1 MPPVNAAMRCA
12 NFEERRDRAMALFA
26 EKGFGQVS
34 MRELAA
40 HVGLTAGSLYH
51 HFPSKQDLLYDL
63 IEELYEELQATLD
76 QGRRAMA
83 RGASALS
90 CLIAAHWQLHAG
102 DPAPQFAGTLRAGAE
117 TWSGDGRAHGRAFS
131 GLTDQNRD
139 AGQTYV
145 THLPSFFVVGHVDYV
160 RVVTLRPL
168 GPARTELT
176 AEWFFTEET
185 KPETAE
191 ALENIVSFGT
201 LVLDQ
206 DAAICAVNQ
215 RGLSA
220 LPHRHGTLMPE
231 EYEIARFHGWVLSR
245 TG

>member
-90 CLIAAHWQLHAG
+90 CLIAAHWQLHAERPMQFRLAERDFCCLSDDQQARLALLRKRYEAG
-102 DPAPQFAGTLRAGAE
+102 LLRLIAPQAKLQGQALVATAHVVATLLNQLPGLLKALPEEQGLGLMESMLVGGLERTLR
-117 TWSGDGRAHGRAFS
+117 
-131 GLTDQNRD
+131 
-139 AGQTYV
+139 
-145 THLPSFFVVGHVDYV
+145 
-160 RVVTLRPL
+160 
-168 GPARTELT
+168 
-176 AEWFFTEET
+176 
-185 KPETAE
+185 
-191 ALENIVSFGT
+191 
-201 LVLDQ
+201 
-206 DAAICAVNQ
+206 
-215 RGLSA
+215 
-220 LPHRHGTLMPE
+220 
-231 EYEIARFHGWVLSR
+231 
-245 TG
+245 

>member
-1 MPPVNAAMRCA
+1 MPPVTAAMRCS

-90 CLIAAHWQLHAG
+90 CLIAAHWELHAQRPMQFRLAERDFCCLSEEQQARLSVLRKRYEAG
-102 DPAPQFAGTLRAGAE
+102 LLRLIAPRATLSGEALAATAHVLATLLNQLPGLLQGLPQEQGLGLMENLLVGGIERTLR
-117 TWSGDGRAHGRAFS
+117 
-131 GLTDQNRD
+131 
-139 AGQTYV
+139 
-145 THLPSFFVVGHVDYV
+145 
-160 RVVTLRPL
+160 
-168 GPARTELT
+168 
-176 AEWFFTEET
+176 
-185 KPETAE
+185 
-191 ALENIVSFGT
+191 
-201 LVLDQ
+201 
-206 DAAICAVNQ
+206 
-215 RGLSA
+215 
-220 LPHRHGTLMPE
+220 
-231 EYEIARFHGWVLSR
+231 
-245 TG
+245 